1 MKKDKIGRERKDGE
15 REAIIGESL
24 EPTGSLRGQE
34 ARSLEVVLKTDSAG
48 SQEAVV
54 STITG
59 RTVNGVQIRIIHA
72 DVGAVSKSDL
82 LMAQT
87 GSRIVVGFNVDVMPE
102 IPQLSRE
109 QGVEVRLYEVI
120 YRLSDDLHE
129 IAKSLIPRA
138 EQEKLTG
145 KARVIALFKSG
156 RKDIIMGCEV
166 VEGRLALGDPF
177 RVISAMGQVYT
188 GRIESLHIEKDAVK
202 KATVGQQVGIKIP
215 GFQRGRVGD
224 WVECFE
230 TVRERGPEP
239 WRPRGGVQFYE

>member
-1 MKKDKIGRERKDGE
+1 MKKDKIDRERKDGE
-15 REAIIGESL
+15 KAIIIGGSA
-24 EPTGSLRGQE
+24 EPTGSLKDRE

-59 RTVNGVQIRIIHA
+59 RPVNGVRVRVIHA

-87 GSRIVVGFNVDVMPE
+87 GSRIVVGFNVEVMPE

-145 KARVIALFKSG
+145 RARIIALFKSS
-156 RKDIIMGCEV
+156 RKDIILGCEV
-166 VEGRLALGDPF
+166 VEGRLALGDAF
-177 RVISAMGQVYT
+177 RVISAMGEIYT

-215 GFQRGRVGD
+215 GFHRGKVGD